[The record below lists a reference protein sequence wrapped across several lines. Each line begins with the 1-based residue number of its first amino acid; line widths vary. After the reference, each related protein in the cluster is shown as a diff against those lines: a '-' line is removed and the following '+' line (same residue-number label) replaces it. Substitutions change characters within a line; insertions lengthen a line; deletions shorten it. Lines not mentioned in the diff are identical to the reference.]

1 MDFTITYAGEKI
13 PITAPDLAKIAQVV
27 FAGTAQVVP
36 VKGNVS
42 LLISPH
48 IPFIVREVK
57 PAASPSFG

>member
-42 LLISPH
+42 LLIS
-48 IPFIVREVK
+48 RTSRSSSEK
-57 PAASPSFG
+57 